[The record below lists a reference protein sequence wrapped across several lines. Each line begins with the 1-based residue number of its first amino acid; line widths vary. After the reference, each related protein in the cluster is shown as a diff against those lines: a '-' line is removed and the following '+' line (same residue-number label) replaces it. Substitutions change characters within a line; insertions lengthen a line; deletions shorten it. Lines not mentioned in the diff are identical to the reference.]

1 MAKRPPMTAFKS
13 ALSAAEARPHDAE
26 PQPSQ
31 TAGARPTRAI
41 KATSAP
47 TVPLPPKRRKAEAA
61 DKAAVF
67 IRVTPESL
75 AAVRALAEAEGL
87 TVQDLGVYALN
98 LALAQY
104 GREPAVKGA
113 GGRG

>member
-26 PQPSQ
+26 PQQDAPDQ
-31 TAGARPTRAI
+31 ANPTRAP
-41 KATSAP
+41 KAAASV
-47 TVPLPPKRRKAEAA
+47 VPPPPKRRKADVA

-75 AAVRALAEAEGL
+75 AAVRAVAEAEGL

-104 GREPAVKGA
+104 GRDPVVKGA

>member
-1 MAKRPPMTAFKS
+1 MAKRPPIKGFNS
-13 ALSAAEARPHDAE
+13 VLSAAEARPHDAE
-26 PQPSQ
+26 PKPAAADQAAAPAPKT
-31 TAGARPTRAI
+31 TAAV
-41 KATSAP
+41 
-47 TVPLPPKRRKAEAA
+47 VPPPQPKRRKAESP

-67 IRVTPESL
+67 IRITPESL
-75 AAVRALAEAEGL
+75 AAVRACAEAAGV

-104 GREPAVKGA
+104 GHEPVVKGA

>member
-26 PQPSQ
+26 PQQ
-31 TAGARPTRAI
+31 TATDQAQPARG
-41 KATSAP
+41 KAAASV
-47 TVPLPPKRRKAEAA
+47 VPPPPKRRKPDAA

-104 GREPAVKGA
+104 GRDPVVKGA

>member
-26 PQPSQ
+26 SQQ
-31 TAGARPTRAI
+31 TATDQAPPARA
-41 KATSAP
+41 KAAASV
-47 TVPLPPKRRKAEAA
+47 VPPPPKRRKPDAG

-104 GREPAVKGA
+104 GRDPVVKGA

>member
-26 PQPSQ
+26 LKAAAAAEPAPKARKA
-31 TAGARPTRAI
+31 AGAVIP
-41 KATSAP
+41 P
-47 TVPLPPKRRKAEAA
+47 PPKRRKAEAA

-67 IRVTPESL
+67 IRITPESL
-75 AAVRALAEAEGL
+75 AAVRACAEAEGV

-104 GREPAVKGA
+104 GRDPVVKGA